1 MDELRAIVMRAG
13 ATGTETGLPRVAMVR
28 GEVPPEQLAAI
39 YEPMVNVV
47 LQGSKT
53 ITIGDRVMHYDP
65 ASYFVI
71 SVDVPATGEVRQ
83 GGPDAPY
90 LAVALTLEPAS
101 ISAMIADLP
110 VGDHKTASTGFSVAP
125 ITPELIDAWLRLMR
139 LMDRP
144 QEAPILAPM
153 IEREILFRVLL
164 GPQGSMLRQIVRAD
178 SRLSQVK
185 RAIGRIR
192 ARYDEP
198 FRVEEIAAEVG
209 LSVSAFHRH
218 FRAITAMSPIQYQK
232 QVRLLEARRL
242 LASGSGNATSAA
254 FAVGYESAS
263 QFSREYARAFGAP
276 PSRDPIRIR
285 AGTIAD

>member
-13 ATGTETGLPRVAMVR
+13 ATRTETGLPRVAMVR
-28 GEVPPEQLAAI
+28 GEVPPEQLAAV

-83 GGPDAPY
+83 GGHDAPY

-110 VGDHKTASTGFSVAP
+110 GGDDEAPSPGFSVAP
-125 ITPELIDAWLRLMR
+125 VTPELIDAWLRLMR

-144 QEAPILAPM
+144 HEAPILAPM

-192 ARYDEP
+192 ARFDEP
-198 FRVEEIAAEVG
+198 FRVEEIAADAG

-218 FRAITAMSPIQYQK
+218 FRAVTAMSPIQYQK

-242 LASGSGNATSAA
+242 LASGSGNATSTA

-276 PSRDPIRIR
+276 PSRDPMRSR
-285 AGTIAD
+285 G